1 MVLVSLYPIHWQ
13 QVCEPPQH
21 LRKTYTMK
29 TLANFENYNEFLY
42 AQIEFMREVY
52 ESNLIQT
59 LEAIRDNKVIL
70 ITHQSNGKEYAVPKC
85 SVDVSFNGKRWKY
98 SRVIQDVHRVYS
110 MARKSPAPVP
120 DLDTFVERFDWLKQ
134 SAQGFLDLA
143 NTWQGRAALFQFAQ
157 VPEKGIDKE
166 YRQRFGFGKVNGFYM
181 PGKVH
186 EILQAEEFERC
197 GGKAAIS
204 SADKMTVNGA
214 GDIAVYDKKNRATS
228 GKKLDQLYEGTYIK
242 FYTTNKAHTA
252 ELDGGGRTTEYEADA
267 GKTVHKRTLRFAQH
281 GYEFQNKKLVLL
293 GALIDSRFFA
303 GKQGPN
309 AIRLMQNMANNK
321 DTFVLNAIT
330 LAKFM
335 TLIDVPE
342 VVVDT
347 DKVITEAFD
356 KLSVEV

>member
-1 MVLVSLYPIHWQ
+1 
-13 QVCEPPQH
+13 
-21 LRKTYTMK
+21 MK
-29 TLANFENYNEFLY
+29 TLANFENYHEFLY
-42 AQIEFMREVY
+42 AQIEFMRKVY

-59 LEAIRDNKVIL
+59 LEAIRDDKVKL
-70 ITHQSNGKEYAVPKC
+70 ITHTPNGKEYTVPKC

-120 DLDTFVERFDWLKQ
+120 DLDTFTDRFNWLKQ
-134 SAQGFLDLA
+134 SAQGFLDLSK
-143 NTWQGRAALFQFAQ
+143 TWQGRTALFQFAQ

-197 GGKAAIS
+197 GGTAVIS

-214 GDIAVYDKKNRATS
+214 GNIVVYDKKNRATS

-267 GKTVHKRTLRFAQH
+267 GKTVHKRTLRFVEH
-281 GYEFQNKKLVLL
+281 GYEIQSGKLVLL

-309 AIRLMQNMANNK
+309 AIRLMQSMANNK
-321 DTFVLNAIT
+321 DTFVLNSVM
-330 LAKFM
+330 LARFM
-335 TLIDVPE
+335 SMIDVPE
-342 VVVDT
+342 VLTDT
-347 DKVITEAFD
+347 GKIIAEAFD
-356 KLSVEV
+356 KLAVEV

>member
-1 MVLVSLYPIHWQ
+1 
-13 QVCEPPQH
+13 
-21 LRKTYTMK
+21 MK
-29 TLANFENYNEFLY
+29 TLADFDNYNEFLY
-42 AQIEFMREVY
+42 AQIEFMRKVY
-52 ESNLIQT
+52 ESNLVQT
-59 LEAIRDNKVIL
+59 LEAIRDDKVKL
-70 ITHQSNGKEYAVPKC
+70 KTHQPNGKEYSVPKG

-98 SRVIQDVHRVYS
+98 TRVIQDVHRVYS
-110 MARKSPAPVP
+110 MARKSPALVP
-120 DLDTFVERFDWLKQ
+120 DLHTFADRFDWLKQ

-143 NTWQGRAALFQFAQ
+143 KTPQGRAALFQFAQ

-197 GGKAAIS
+197 GGKAVIS
-204 SADKMTVNGA
+204 SADTMTVNGL
-214 GDIAVYDKKNRATS
+214 GEIVLYDKKNRATS
-228 GKKLDQLYEGTYIK
+228 GKKLDQQYEGTYIK
-242 FYTTNKAHTA
+242 FFTTNKAHTA

-267 GKTVHKRTLRFAQH
+267 GKTIHKRTLRFAQQ
-281 GYEFQNKKLVLL
+281 GYEFQNEKLVLL

-309 AIRLMQNMANNK
+309 AIRLMQDMANNK
-321 DTFVLNAIT
+321 DTFILNAIT

-342 VVVDT
+342 VLTDT
-347 DKVITEAFD
+347 NNVITKAFD
-356 KLSVEV
+356 KLAVEV